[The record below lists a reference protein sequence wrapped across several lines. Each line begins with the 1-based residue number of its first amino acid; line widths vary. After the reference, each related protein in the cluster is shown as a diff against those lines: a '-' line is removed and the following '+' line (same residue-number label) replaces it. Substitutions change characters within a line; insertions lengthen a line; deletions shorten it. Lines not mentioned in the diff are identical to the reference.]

1 MSDVDHTNALA
12 AEYVL
17 GTLDSEERE
26 QARAML
32 DADTAFAGKV
42 VQWERRLGE
51 LHLMVEPV
59 EPDAQIWTRIKS
71 KMPETQSRSNARL
84 PEAHIPEPAPV
95 AIPAAAPSLDAI
107 QAAIS
112 ETAAVL
118 TSEAAAAPTSE
129 AASPAWET
137 GSPASEAGSP
147 ASEITE
153 APVSEVIEAFGSEP
167 SSVPAS
173 EHSVEAMSGAA
184 TEAPTPM
191 PDAASAPDV
200 DATPAPA
207 VLESA
212 PPMTDATPTATPDAA
227 AVPAWHATP
236 TPAAS
241 VEPES
246 APPAVP
252 PALATA
258 VAPTPEAP
266 RRIDE
271 ATRQAAAARRGLRR
285 WRAFAILMTLVVLA
299 VAALLAAWK
308 FAPERVPPMLQPI
321 EVLRQVGVELPS
333 AGRARRPVPP
343 PSQLEE

>member
-1 MSDVDHTNALA
+1 MSGLMSDVDHTNALA

-26 QARAML
+26 QARAL
-32 DADTAFAGKV
+32 LGADTAFAGKV
-42 VQWERRLGE
+42 VRWERRLGE

-59 EPDAQIWTRIKS
+59 EPDAKIWARIKS
-71 KMPETQSRSNARL
+71 KMPESQSRSNARL

-107 QAAIS
+107 QATIS

-118 TSEAAAAPTSE
+118 TSEAAAAPASE
-129 AASPAWET
+129 AASPAWE
-137 GSPASEAGSP
+137 AGSP
-147 ASEITE
+147 ASEIAE
-153 APVSEVIEAFGSEP
+153 APVSEVVEAFGSEP

-173 EHSVEAMSGAA
+173 EPGVEAMSGAA
-184 TEAPTPM
+184 AEAPTPM
-191 PDAASAPDV
+191 PEAASAPDV

-207 VLESA
+207 ALESA
-212 PPMTDATPTATPDAA
+212 PPMTDATPTATLDAA
-227 AVPAWHATP
+227 AVPAWPATP
-236 TPAAS
+236 TPAAI

-246 APPAVP
+246 TPPAVP
-252 PALATA
+252 PAVATA
-258 VAPTPEAP
+258 IVPTPEAP

>member
-118 TSEAAAAPTSE
+118 TSEAAAAPASD
-129 AASPAWET
+129 AALPAW
-137 GSPASEAGSP
+137 EAGSP
-147 ASEITE
+147 ASEIAE

-191 PDAASAPDV
+191 PDAASGPDV
-200 DATPAPA
+200 DAAPAPA
-207 VLESA
+207 ALESA

-236 TPAAS
+236 TPAAI

>member
-118 TSEAAAAPTSE
+118 TSEAAAAPASD
-129 AASPAWET
+129 AALPAW
-137 GSPASEAGSP
+137 EAGSP
-147 ASEITE
+147 ASEIAE

-173 EHSVEAMSGAA
+173 EPAVEAMSGAA
-184 TEAPTPM
+184 AEAPTPM

-227 AVPAWHATP
+227 AVPPWHATP

-285 WRAFAILMTLVVLA
+285 WRGFAILMTLVVLA

-333 AGRARRPVPP
+333 AGRARRPVLP

>member
-1 MSDVDHTNALA
+1 
-12 AEYVL
+12 
-17 GTLDSEERE
+17 
-26 QARAML
+26 
-32 DADTAFAGKV
+32 
-42 VQWERRLGE
+42 
-51 LHLMVEPV
+51 
-59 EPDAQIWTRIKS
+59 
-71 KMPETQSRSNARL
+71 
-84 PEAHIPEPAPV
+84 
-95 AIPAAAPSLDAI
+95 
-107 QAAIS
+107 
-112 ETAAVL
+112 
-118 TSEAAAAPTSE
+118 
-129 AASPAWET
+129 
-137 GSPASEAGSP
+137 
-147 ASEITE
+147 
-153 APVSEVIEAFGSEP
+153 
-167 SSVPAS
+167 
-173 EHSVEAMSGAA
+173 
-184 TEAPTPM
+184 M

-200 DATPAPA
+200 DADPAPA
-207 VLESA
+207 ALESA
-212 PPMTDATPTATPDAA
+212 PPMTDATPTATPDA

-252 PALATA
+252 PALAAA

-266 RRIDE
+266 RSIDE

-343 PSQLEE
+343 PSQHEE

>member
-1 MSDVDHTNALA
+1 MSGLMSDVDHTDALA
-12 AEYVL
+12 AEFVL
-17 GTLDSEERE
+17 GTLDSGERE
-26 QARAML
+26 QARAL
-32 DADTAFAGKV
+32 LGADMAFAVKV
-42 VQWERRLGE
+42 AQWERRLGE

-59 EPDAQIWTRIKS
+59 EPDSKIWTRIKS

-107 QAAIS
+107 QATIS

-118 TSEAAAAPTSE
+118 TSEAAAAPASE
-129 AASPAWET
+129 AASPAWE
-137 GSPASEAGSP
+137 AGSP
-147 ASEITE
+147 GSEVTE

-167 SSVPAS
+167 SSVPTS
-173 EHSVEAMSGAA
+173 EPSVAMSEAA
-184 TEAPTPM
+184 AEVPTRM
-191 PDAASAPDV
+191 PDAALAPDM
-200 DATPAPA
+200 DAAPAPTA
-207 VLESA
+207 LESA
-212 PPMTDATPTATPDAA
+212 PPMTDATPTSTLDAA
-227 AVPAWHATP
+227 AVPTWHATP
-236 TPAAS
+236 TPAAI
-241 VEPES
+241 VETES

-252 PALATA
+252 PVLATA
-258 VAPTPEAP
+258 IVPTPDAT

-285 WRAFAILMTLVVLA
+285 WRAFAILMMLAVLA
-299 VAALLAAWK
+299 VAALLAAWR

-333 AGRARRPVPP
+333 AARSRRPVPP

>member
-1 MSDVDHTNALA
+1 MSGLMSDVDHTDALA

-26 QARAML
+26 QARAL
-32 DADTAFAGKV
+32 LGADMAFAVKV
-42 VQWERRLGE
+42 AQWERRLGE

-59 EPDAQIWTRIKS
+59 EPDAKIWTRIKS

-107 QAAIS
+107 QATIS

-118 TSEAAAAPTSE
+118 TSEAAAAPASE
-129 AASPAWET
+129 AASPAWE
-137 GSPASEAGSP
+137 AGSP
-147 ASEITE
+147 GSEVTE

-167 SSVPAS
+167 SSVPTS
-173 EHSVEAMSGAA
+173 EPSVQALSEVAA
-184 TEAPTPM
+184 EVPTPM
-191 PDAASAPDV
+191 PDAALAPDV
-200 DATPAPA
+200 DAPAA
-207 VLESA
+207 LESA
-212 PPMTDATPTATPDAA
+212 PPMTDATPTSTLDAA
-227 AVPAWHATP
+227 AVPTWHATP
-236 TPAAS
+236 TPAAI

-246 APPAVP
+246 APAAVP
-252 PALATA
+252 PALSPAI
-258 VAPTPEAP
+258 VPTPDAT

-285 WRAFAILMTLVVLA
+285 WRAFAILMTLAVLA
-299 VAALLAAWK
+299 VAALLAAWR

-333 AGRARRPVPP
+333 AARSRRPVPP

>member
-1 MSDVDHTNALA
+1 MSGLMSDVDHTDALA
-12 AEYVL
+12 AEFVL

-26 QARAML
+26 QARAL
-32 DADTAFAGKV
+32 LGADMAFAVKV
-42 VQWERRLGE
+42 AQWERRLGE

-59 EPDAQIWTRIKS
+59 EPDAKIWTRIKS

-107 QAAIS
+107 QATIS

-118 TSEAAAAPTSE
+118 TSEAAAAPASE
-129 AASPAWET
+129 AASPAWE
-137 GSPASEAGSP
+137 AGSP
-147 ASEITE
+147 GSEVTE

-167 SSVPAS
+167 SSLPTS
-173 EHSVEAMSGAA
+173 EPSVAMSEAA
-184 TEAPTPM
+184 AEVPTRM
-191 PDAASAPDV
+191 PDAALAPDM
-200 DATPAPA
+200 DAAPAPTA
-207 VLESA
+207 LESA
-212 PPMTDATPTATPDAA
+212 PPMTDATPTSTLDAA
-227 AVPAWHATP
+227 AVPTWHATP
-236 TPAAS
+236 TPAAI

-246 APPAVP
+246 APAAVP
-252 PALATA
+252 PALFPAI
-258 VAPTPEAP
+258 VPTPDAT

-285 WRAFAILMTLVVLA
+285 WRAFAILMTLAVLA
-299 VAALLAAWK
+299 VAALLAAWR
-308 FAPERVPPMLQPI
+308 FAPERVPPMLQPL

-333 AGRARRPVPP
+333 AARSRRPVPP

>member
-26 QARAML
+26 QARAL
-32 DADTAFAGKV
+32 LGADTAFADKV

-118 TSEAAAAPTSE
+118 TSEAAAAPASE
-129 AASPAWET
+129 AASPAWE
-137 GSPASEAGSP
+137 AGSP
-147 ASEITE
+147 ASEIAE
-153 APVSEVIEAFGSEP
+153 APVSEVVEAFGAEP

-173 EHSVEAMSGAA
+173 EPGVEAMSGAA
-184 TEAPTPM
+184 AEAPTPM
-191 PDAASAPDV
+191 PEAASAPDV
-200 DATPAPA
+200 DAAPAPA
-207 VLESA
+207 ALESA

-236 TPAAS
+236 TPAAI

-252 PALATA
+252 PAALATA
-258 VAPTPEAP
+258 IVPTPEAP

-299 VAALLAAWK
+299 VAALLAVWK

-333 AGRARRPVPP
+333 PGRARRPVPP

>member
-1 MSDVDHTNALA
+1 MSGLMSDVDHTDALA

-26 QARAML
+26 QARAL
-32 DADTAFAGKV
+32 LGADTAFAVKV
-42 VQWERRLGE
+42 AQWERRLGE

-59 EPDAQIWTRIKS
+59 EPDAKIWTRIKS

-107 QAAIS
+107 QATIS
-112 ETAAVL
+112 ETTAVL
-118 TSEAAAAPTSE
+118 TSEAAAAPASE
-129 AASPAWET
+129 AASPAWE
-137 GSPASEAGSP
+137 AGSP
-147 ASEITE
+147 GSEVTE

-167 SSVPAS
+167 SSLPTS
-173 EHSVEAMSGAA
+173 EPSVAMSEAA
-184 TEAPTPM
+184 AEVPTRM
-191 PDAASAPDV
+191 PDAALAPDM
-200 DATPAPA
+200 DAAPAPTA
-207 VLESA
+207 LESA
-212 PPMTDATPTATPDAA
+212 PPMTDATPTAPLDAA
-227 AVPAWHATP
+227 AVPARHATP
-236 TPAAS
+236 TPAAI

-246 APPAVP
+246 APAAVP
-252 PALATA
+252 PALSPAI
-258 VAPTPEAP
+258 VPTPDAT

-333 AGRARRPVPP
+333 AARSRRPVPP

>member
-1 MSDVDHTNALA
+1 MSGLMSDVDHTNALA

-26 QARAML
+26 QARAL
-32 DADTAFAGKV
+32 LVADTAFAGKV

-59 EPDAQIWTRIKS
+59 EPDAKIWARIKS
-71 KMPETQSRSNARL
+71 KMPESQSRSNARL

-107 QAAIS
+107 QATIS

-118 TSEAAAAPTSE
+118 TSEAA
-129 AASPAWET
+129 SPAW
-137 GSPASEAGSP
+137 EAGSP
-147 ASEITE
+147 ASEMSE
-153 APVSEVIEAFGSEP
+153 APVSEVVEAFGSEP
-167 SSVPAS
+167 SNVPAS
-173 EHSVEAMSGAA
+173 EPGVEAMSAA
-184 TEAPTPM
+184 AAETPTPM
-191 PDAASAPDV
+191 PEAASAPDV
-200 DATPAPA
+200 DAAPAPA
-207 VLESA
+207 ELESA
-212 PPMTDATPTATPDAA
+212 PTMPDATPAATLDAA
-227 AVPAWHATP
+227 AVPAAI
-236 TPAAS
+236 

-246 APPAVP
+246 APPVVP
-252 PALATA
+252 PVVATA
-258 VAPTPEAP
+258 IVPTPEAP

-285 WRAFAILMTLVVLA
+285 WRAFATLMTLVVLA

-333 AGRARRPVPP
+333 AGRPRRPVP

>member
-26 QARAML
+26 QARAL
-32 DADTAFAGKV
+32 LGADTAFADKV

-59 EPDAQIWTRIKS
+59 EPDTQIWTRIKS

-173 EHSVEAMSGAA
+173 EHSVKAMSGAA

-200 DATPAPA
+200 DAAPAPA
-207 VLESA
+207 ALESA

-246 APPAVP
+246 VPPAVP

-271 ATRQAAAARRGLRR
+271 ATRQTAAARRGLRR

>member
-1 MSDVDHTNALA
+1 MSDVDHTDALA
-12 AEYVL
+12 AEFVL

-26 QARAML
+26 QARAL
-32 DADTAFAGKV
+32 LGADMAFAVKV
-42 VQWERRLGE
+42 AQWERRLGE

-59 EPDAQIWTRIKS
+59 EPDAKIWTRIKS

-107 QAAIS
+107 QATIS

-118 TSEAAAAPTSE
+118 TSEAAAAPASE
-129 AASPAWET
+129 AASPAWE
-137 GSPASEAGSP
+137 AGSP
-147 ASEITE
+147 GSEVTE

-167 SSVPAS
+167 SSVPTS
-173 EHSVEAMSGAA
+173 EPSVEAMSEVAA
-184 TEAPTPM
+184 EVPTPI
-191 PDAASAPDV
+191 PDVASAPDM
-200 DATPAPA
+200 DAAPAPA
-207 VLESA
+207 AFESA
-212 PPMTDATPTATPDAA
+212 PPMTDATPTSTLDAA

-236 TPAAS
+236 TPAAI

-246 APPAVP
+246 VPAAVP
-252 PALATA
+252 PALSPAT
-258 VAPTPEAP
+258 VPTPDAT

-333 AGRARRPVPP
+333 AARSRRPVPP

>member
-1 MSDVDHTNALA
+1 MSGLMSDVDHTNALA

-26 QARAML
+26 QARAL
-32 DADTAFAGKV
+32 LVADTAFAGKV

-59 EPDAQIWTRIKS
+59 EPDAKIWARIKS
-71 KMPETQSRSNARL
+71 KMPESQSRSNARL

-107 QAAIS
+107 QATIS

-118 TSEAAAAPTSE
+118 TSEAA
-129 AASPAWET
+129 SPAW
-137 GSPASEAGSP
+137 EAGSP
-147 ASEITE
+147 ASEMSE
-153 APVSEVIEAFGSEP
+153 APVSEVVEAFGSEP
-167 SSVPAS
+167 SNVPAS
-173 EHSVEAMSGAA
+173 EPGVEAMSAA
-184 TEAPTPM
+184 AAETPTPM
-191 PDAASAPDV
+191 PEAASAPDV
-200 DATPAPA
+200 DAAPAPA
-207 VLESA
+207 ELERA
-212 PPMTDATPTATPDAA
+212 PTMPDATPAATLDAA
-227 AVPAWHATP
+227 AVPAAI
-236 TPAAS
+236 

-246 APPAVP
+246 APPVVP
-252 PALATA
+252 PVVATA
-258 VAPTPEAP
+258 IVPTPEAP

-333 AGRARRPVPP
+333 AGRPRRPVP

>member
-1 MSDVDHTNALA
+1 MSDVDHTDALA
-12 AEYVL
+12 AEFVL

-26 QARAML
+26 QARAL
-32 DADTAFAGKV
+32 LGADMAFAVKV
-42 VQWERRLGE
+42 AQWERRLGE

-59 EPDAQIWTRIKS
+59 EPDAKIWTRIKS

-107 QAAIS
+107 QATIS

-118 TSEAAAAPTSE
+118 TSEAAAAPASE
-129 AASPAWET
+129 AASPAWE
-137 GSPASEAGSP
+137 AGSP
-147 ASEITE
+147 GSEVTE

-167 SSVPAS
+167 SSVPTS
-173 EHSVEAMSGAA
+173 EPSVEAMSEVAA
-184 TEAPTPM
+184 EVPTPI
-191 PDAASAPDV
+191 PDVASAPDM
-200 DATPAPA
+200 DAAPAPA
-207 VLESA
+207 AFESA
-212 PPMTDATPTATPDAA
+212 PPMTDATPTSTLDAA

-236 TPAAS
+236 TPAAI

-246 APPAVP
+246 VPAAVP
-252 PALATA
+252 PALSPAI
-258 VAPTPEAP
+258 VPTPDAT

-333 AGRARRPVPP
+333 AARSRRPVPP

>member
-17 GTLDSEERE
+17 GTLDFEERE
-26 QARAML
+26 QARAL
-32 DADTAFAGKV
+32 LGADTVFAAKV

-59 EPDAQIWTRIKS
+59 EPDTQIWTRIKS

-118 TSEAAAAPTSE
+118 TSEAAAAPASE
-129 AASPAWET
+129 AASPAWEAK
-137 GSPASEAGSP
+137 SS
-147 ASEITE
+147 ASEIAE

-200 DATPAPA
+200 DAAPAPA
-207 VLESA
+207 ALERA

-236 TPAAS
+236 TPAAI

-246 APPAVP
+246 APPAVL
-252 PALATA
+252 PASATA
-258 VAPTPEAP
+258 IAPTPEAP

-333 AGRARRPVPP
+333 AGRARRPMPP

>member
-1 MSDVDHTNALA
+1 MSGLMSDVDHTDALA

-26 QARAML
+26 QARAL
-32 DADTAFAGKV
+32 LGADMAFAVKV
-42 VQWERRLGE
+42 AQWERRLGE

-59 EPDAQIWTRIKS
+59 EPDAKIWTRIKS

-107 QAAIS
+107 QATIS

-118 TSEAAAAPTSE
+118 TSEAAAAPASE
-129 AASPAWET
+129 AASPAWE
-137 GSPASEAGSP
+137 AGSP
-147 ASEITE
+147 GSEVTE

-167 SSVPAS
+167 SSVPTS
-173 EHSVEAMSGAA
+173 EPSVQALSEVAA
-184 TEAPTPM
+184 EVPTPM
-191 PDAASAPDV
+191 PDAALAPDV
-200 DATPAPA
+200 DAPAA
-207 VLESA
+207 LESA
-212 PPMTDATPTATPDAA
+212 PPMTDATPTSTLDAA
-227 AVPAWHATP
+227 AVPTWHATP
-236 TPAAS
+236 TPAAI
-241 VEPES
+241 VETES

-252 PALATA
+252 PVLATA
-258 VAPTPEAP
+258 IVPTPDAT

-285 WRAFAILMTLVVLA
+285 WRAFAILMTLAVLA
-299 VAALLAAWK
+299 VAALLAAWR

-333 AGRARRPVPP
+333 AARSRRPVPP

>member
-1 MSDVDHTNALA
+1 MSDVDNTDALA

-26 QARAML
+26 QARAL
-32 DADTAFAGKV
+32 LGADMAFAIKV
-42 VQWERRLGE
+42 AQWERRLGE

-59 EPDAQIWTRIKS
+59 EPDAKIWTRIKS

-107 QAAIS
+107 QATIS

-118 TSEAAAAPTSE
+118 TSEAAAAPASE
-129 AASPAWET
+129 AASPAWE
-137 GSPASEAGSP
+137 AGSP
-147 ASEITE
+147 GSEVTE

-167 SSVPAS
+167 SSVPTS
-173 EHSVEAMSGAA
+173 EPSVAMSEAA
-184 TEAPTPM
+184 AEVPTRM
-191 PDAASAPDV
+191 PDAALAPDM
-200 DATPAPA
+200 DAAPAPTA
-207 VLESA
+207 FESA
-212 PPMTDATPTATPDAA
+212 PPMTDATPTAPLDAA
-227 AVPAWHATP
+227 AVPARHATP
-236 TPAAS
+236 TPAAI

-246 APPAVP
+246 APAAVP
-252 PALATA
+252 PALSPAI
-258 VAPTPEAP
+258 VPTPDAT

>member
-1 MSDVDHTNALA
+1 MSGLMSDVDHTDALA

-26 QARAML
+26 QARAL
-32 DADTAFAGKV
+32 LGADMAFAVKV
-42 VQWERRLGE
+42 AQWERRLGE

-59 EPDAQIWTRIKS
+59 EPDAKIWTRIKS

-107 QAAIS
+107 QATIS

-118 TSEAAAAPTSE
+118 TSEAAAAPASE
-129 AASPAWET
+129 AASPAWE
-137 GSPASEAGSP
+137 AGSP
-147 ASEITE
+147 GSEVTE

-167 SSVPAS
+167 SSVPTS
-173 EHSVEAMSGAA
+173 EPSVEAMSEVAA
-184 TEAPTPM
+184 EVPTPI
-191 PDAASAPDV
+191 PDVASAPDM
-200 DATPAPA
+200 DAAPAPA
-207 VLESA
+207 AFESA
-212 PPMTDATPTATPDAA
+212 PPMTDATPTSTLDAA

-236 TPAAS
+236 TPAAI

-246 APPAVP
+246 VPAAVP
-252 PALATA
+252 PALSPAI
-258 VAPTPEAP
+258 VPTPDAT

-333 AGRARRPVPP
+333 AARSRRPVPP

>member
-26 QARAML
+26 QARAL
-32 DADTAFAGKV
+32 LGADTAFADKV

-59 EPDAQIWTRIKS
+59 EPDTQIWTRIKS

-95 AIPAAAPSLDAI
+95 SIPAAAPSLDAI

-118 TSEAAAAPTSE
+118 TSEAAAAPASD
-129 AASPAWET
+129 AALPAW
-137 GSPASEAGSP
+137 EAGSP
-147 ASEITE
+147 ASEIAE

-173 EHSVEAMSGAA
+173 EPAVEAMSGAA
-184 TEAPTPM
+184 AEAPTPM

-200 DATPAPA
+200 DAAPAPA
-207 VLESA
+207 ALESA

-236 TPAAS
+236 TPAAI

-246 APPAVP
+246 APLAVP

-299 VAALLAAWK
+299 VAALLGAWK

>member
-1 MSDVDHTNALA
+1 MSGLMSDVDHTDALA
-12 AEYVL
+12 AEFVL
-17 GTLDSEERE
+17 GTLDSGERE
-26 QARAML
+26 QARAL
-32 DADTAFAGKV
+32 LGADMAFAVKV
-42 VQWERRLGE
+42 AQWERRLGE

-59 EPDAQIWTRIKS
+59 EPDSKIWTRIKS

-107 QAAIS
+107 QATIS

-118 TSEAAAAPTSE
+118 TSEAAAAPASE
-129 AASPAWET
+129 AASPAWE
-137 GSPASEAGSP
+137 AGSP
-147 ASEITE
+147 GSEVTE

-167 SSVPAS
+167 SSVPTS
-173 EHSVEAMSGAA
+173 EPSVAMSEAA
-184 TEAPTPM
+184 AEVPTRM
-191 PDAASAPDV
+191 PDAALAPDM
-200 DATPAPA
+200 DAAPAPTA
-207 VLESA
+207 LESA
-212 PPMTDATPTATPDAA
+212 PPMTDATPTSTLDAA
-227 AVPAWHATP
+227 AVPTWHATP
-236 TPAAS
+236 TPAAI
-241 VEPES
+241 VETES

-252 PALATA
+252 PVLATA
-258 VAPTPEAP
+258 IVPTPDAT

-285 WRAFAILMTLVVLA
+285 WRAFAILMTLAVLA
-299 VAALLAAWK
+299 VAALLAAWR

-333 AGRARRPVPP
+333 AARSRRPVPP

>member
-32 DADTAFAGKV
+32 GPDTAFAGKV

-59 EPDAQIWTRIKS
+59 EPDTQIWTRIKS

-137 GSPASEAGSP
+137 GSPAP
-147 ASEITE
+147 EITE

-173 EHSVEAMSGAA
+173 EPSVEAMSGAA

-191 PDAASAPDV
+191 PDADSAPDV
-200 DATPAPA
+200 DAAPAPA
-207 VLESA
+207 ALESA

-227 AVPAWHATP
+227 AVPVWHATP

-252 PALATA
+252 PALAA
-258 VAPTPEAP
+258 AIAPTPEAP